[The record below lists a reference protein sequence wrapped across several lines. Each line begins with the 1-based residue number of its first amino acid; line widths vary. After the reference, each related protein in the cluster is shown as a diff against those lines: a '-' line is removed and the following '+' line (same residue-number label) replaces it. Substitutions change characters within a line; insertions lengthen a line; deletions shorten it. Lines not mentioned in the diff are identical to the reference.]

1 MISLLYVFV
10 VLMYIFGMV
19 STSVY
24 LSNTLGDGDDLL
36 IFLGGVFWPVTIF
49 VVLGAKFGKKVS
61 DKQD

>member
-1 MISLLYVFV
+1 
-10 VLMYIFGMV
+10 MYIFGMV